1 MMPPKKL
8 PPIIGAAFV
17 RASLVNN
24 NPFLISLGRPTRE
37 TVSTTRES
45 QSNLLQALELT
56 NGDRFNSMISKG
68 ALIWKDKYI
77 TGDKIIKEIYQQAL
91 GRTATTTEYTIA
103 KKKWYTGINFKA
115 QTRSFQL
122 SESQNNDYIRFDEV
136 VLKGYAEYYF
146 LNNLVAYCEIGHA
159 FGDAPL
165 QYKFNSEVLSS
176 SNLNYASV
184 RNYPLMSFGIAYR
197 IREK

>member
-1 MMPPKKL
+1 MMAPKKL

-68 ALIWKDKYI
+68 AIIWKNKYI
-77 TGDKIIKEIYQQAL
+77 TGDQIIKEIYEQAL
-91 GRTATTTEYTIA
+91 GRAATKSEYTIA
-103 KKKWYTGINFKA
+103 KKLLGEAPTAEAIEDLFWIILLLPE
-115 QTRSFQL
+115 FQII
-122 SESQNNDYIRFDEV
+122 Y
-136 VLKGYAEYYF
+136 
-146 LNNLVAYCEIGHA
+146 
-159 FGDAPL
+159 
-165 QYKFNSEVLSS
+165 
-176 SNLNYASV
+176 
-184 RNYPLMSFGIAYR
+184 
-197 IREK
+197 